1 MKIKRRMIN
10 INNNMNI
17 SINKENELLKPCN
30 VESIEIIPPIALL
43 KTKIKNSNNKIGII
57 LEEKE
62 EYNISYKILEMIK
75 SIQKPEK
82 INKLYIYKYFFDIL
96 KKISNSNK
104 IPLSH
109 KKIFKK
115 VQNNFQKLNDIDIT
129 KISNN
134 IIQDND
140 NNNSIKEYNNS
151 ENEAQNLKIRK
162 KKLLKNQLWKRNR
175 F

>member
-1 MKIKRRMIN
+1 M
-10 INNNMNI
+10 
-17 SINKENELLKPCN
+17 
-30 VESIEIIPPIALL
+30 
-43 KTKIKNSNNKIGII
+43 
-57 LEEKE
+57 
-62 EYNISYKILEMIK
+62 
-75 SIQKPEK
+75 
-82 INKLYIYKYFFDIL
+82 YIYKYFFDIL
-96 KKISNSNK
+96 KKISNSDK